1 MTKTLWAKHNSKVY
15 KVDHKVDFL
24 NSDFM
29 TLRNISADVVFL
41 DPSDNRYSKADPFS
55 IFKNTKPDPLTLLA
69 KSLEVSEKIVLQ
81 LPGDTEFEELPQLL
95 HQSLEKYGL

>member
-1 MTKTLWAKHNSKVY
+1 MMKTLSAKHNSKIY

-29 TLRNISADVVFL
+29 TLRNISADVIFL
-41 DPSDNRYSKADPFS
+41 DPSDDRRSKADPFS
-55 IFKNTKPDPLTLLA
+55 IFKNIKPDPLTLLA

-81 LPGDTEFEELPQLL
+81 LPGDTEIEELPQLL
-95 HQSLEKYGL
+95 HQSLEKYGS